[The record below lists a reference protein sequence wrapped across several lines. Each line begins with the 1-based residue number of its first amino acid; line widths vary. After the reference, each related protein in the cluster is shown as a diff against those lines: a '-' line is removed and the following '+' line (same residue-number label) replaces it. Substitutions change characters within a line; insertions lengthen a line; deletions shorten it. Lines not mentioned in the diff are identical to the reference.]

1 MNDDQLKNIIQKSS
15 ITTTENFTKDLLNQ
29 IEAKEKNK
37 ITVSV
42 PFRKVLYSVVFLS
55 IFIFMITYIFPIN
68 NLLKSLKIILDN
80 RILLGLLL
88 FFLLISINH
97 LLRLKGSLKN
107 ETR

>member
-15 ITTTENFTKDLLNQ
+15 IITTENFTKDLLNK

>member
-15 ITTTENFTKDLLNQ
+15 IITTENFTKDLLNK

-42 PFRKVLYSVVFLS
+42 PFRKVSYSVVFLS

>member
-15 ITTTENFTKDLLNQ
+15 ITTTENFTKDLLNK